1 MNRPTLARSISV
13 VVVLVALLAA
23 TAGSAL
29 AQEGPPTERFIPC
42 NTQSAE
48 HSPVIGPNL
57 TNPGERPPESR
68 CPIGGPDPAVVEVQE
83 PSSQ

>member
-1 MNRPTLARSISV
+1 MNEVSIPRFVAV

-23 TAGSAL
+23 TTGSAL
-29 AQEGPPTERFIPC
+29 AQEGPPTTRFIPC
-42 NTQSAE
+42 NAQSAE